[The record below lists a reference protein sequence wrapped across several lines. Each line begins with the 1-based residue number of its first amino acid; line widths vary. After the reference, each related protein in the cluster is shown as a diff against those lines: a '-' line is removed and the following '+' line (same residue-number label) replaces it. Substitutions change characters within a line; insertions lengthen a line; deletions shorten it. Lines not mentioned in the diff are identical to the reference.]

1 MCAGVAWEIAEFDGV
16 AVGWTGV
23 EVREGGRKSGKRW
36 DRIVGSGALVSPGAT
51 RGAETVGGG
60 FAGFLNGSVK
70 FRWNFVDGYMF
81 VSVIE

>member
-1 MCAGVAWEIAEFDGV
+1 M
-16 AVGWTGV
+16 
-23 EVREGGRKSGKRW
+23 
-36 DRIVGSGALVSPGAT
+36 GSGALVSPGAT

-60 FAGFLNGSVK
+60 FAGFLDGSVK